1 MRQSSLAQ
9 QAQHSA
15 GCTHCAGISQCYCT
29 QIIDDIFI
37 YLHLVFGLINGE
49 MPLYPKAS
57 TLSSNI
63 CHPVIASHFYG
74 VFQTNHPVSMP
85 YPFDHFQA
93 AFGHVHG
100 WSQIGVSRNWPLE
113 RDQAGKAMGN
123 PINLVSKGTSS
134 PTISH
139 ISVFECHVMS
149 SGKDIFELGYFL
161 KANSWVCGSS
171 KLQFLGPW
179 VPAPWFRS
187 QHGVLDTKK
196 HPAWRWR
203 QSHRQWAYLGHRL
216 DHPGSRKVNRI
227 ANQQAL

>member
-1 MRQSSLAQ
+1 MLLYPNHRR
-9 QAQHSA
+9 
-15 GCTHCAGISQCYCT
+15 
-29 QIIDDIFI
+29 
-37 YLHLVFGLINGE
+37 YLHLSFGFWVFFNGE
-49 MPLYPKAS
+49 MPWYPKAS

-63 CHPVIASHFYG
+63 CHPIIASHFYG

-85 YPFDHFQA
+85 YPFGHFQA

-100 WSQIGVSRNWPLE
+100 WSQIGVSPNWPLLG

-123 PINLVSKGTSS
+123 PINLVSKRTSS

-171 KLQFLGPW
+171 KLQFLG
-179 VPAPWFRS
+179 F
-187 QHGVLDTKK
+187 
-196 HPAWRWR
+196 
-203 QSHRQWAYLGHRL
+203 LGPCPL
-216 DHPGSRKVNRI
+216 I
-227 ANQQAL
+227 